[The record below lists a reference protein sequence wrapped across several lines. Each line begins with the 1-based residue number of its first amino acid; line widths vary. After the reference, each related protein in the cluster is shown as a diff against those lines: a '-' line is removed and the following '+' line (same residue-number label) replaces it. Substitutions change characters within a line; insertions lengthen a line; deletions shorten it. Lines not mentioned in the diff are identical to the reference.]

1 MRNDILNPINIKYVA
16 KTIKALIITV
26 ILLISD
32 NSSLQAQ
39 VRPGMPRVRALLM
52 ERQLSEIKKNISID
66 KRDIPQFDE
75 IYRNYITE
83 IFRLNSLYEGL
94 VPLETN
100 MDQYSETQIEE
111 NFIKQTDKSK
121 RLLLIREK
129 YFYEFKTIIKPREI
143 MKLYSIERQI
153 LRQAQQE
160 MRERFDNRP

>member
-1 MRNDILNPINIKYVA
+1 MRTFNPKPLNIKFVA
-16 KTIKALIITV
+16 QTLKAVIFTA
-26 ILLISD
+26 ILLISA

-39 VRPGMPRVRALLM
+39 IRPGMPRVRALLM

-66 KRDIPQFDE
+66 SRDIPKFDQ

-83 IFRLNSLYEGL
+83 VFELNALYEGL

-100 MDQYSETQIEE
+100 MDQYSDTQIEE

-129 YFYEFKTIIKPREI
+129 YFYEFKTIIKPKEI
-143 MKLYSIERQI
+143 MKLYSIERQV

-160 MRERFDNRP
+160 MRDRVGNRP

>member
-1 MRNDILNPINIKYVA
+1 MRNDSLNPINIKYVA
-16 KTIKALIITV
+16 QTIKALIITV
-26 ILLISD
+26 ILLISA
-32 NSSLQAQ
+32 NSSIQAQ
-39 VRPGMPRVRALLM
+39 IRPGMPRVRALLM

-160 MRERFDNRP
+160 MRERLDNRP

>member
-1 MRNDILNPINIKYVA
+1 
-16 KTIKALIITV
+16 
-26 ILLISD
+26 
-32 NSSLQAQ
+32 
-39 VRPGMPRVRALLM
+39 
-52 ERQLSEIKKNISID
+52 KKNISID

-129 YFYEFKTIIKPREI
+129 YFYELKTIIKPREI

-160 MRERFDNRP
+160 MRERLDNRP